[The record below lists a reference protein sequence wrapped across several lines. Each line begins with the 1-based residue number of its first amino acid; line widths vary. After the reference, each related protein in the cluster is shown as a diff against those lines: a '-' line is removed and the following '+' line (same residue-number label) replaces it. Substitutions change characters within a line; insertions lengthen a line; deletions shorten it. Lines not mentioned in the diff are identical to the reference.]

1 MVSRTNRGNTREKL
15 AIHGTVPMFTQYVE
29 TFLFMSN
36 LHRNDR
42 KYSEVPSIKQRL
54 VEDQNALN
62 KLYSFLEQAG
72 PLNPL
77 LTSFFCKT
85 FGSLISK
92 LVEQDWFSYQSVCL
106 QVLEYIKSKDGFLAS
121 ILNHFETAVIMDML
135 LCFCTNIEDK
145 QLKLTFLEVI
155 TIFCSLLNFALQC
168 KFYLMTCDTFCCSG

>member
-1 MVSRTNRGNTREKL
+1 M
-15 AIHGTVPMFTQYVE
+15 
-29 TFLFMSN
+29 
-36 LHRNDR
+36 
-42 KYSEVPSIKQRL
+42 PSIKQRL
-54 VEDQNALN
+54 VEDQTALN

-106 QVLEYIKSKDGFLAS
+106 QVLEYIKSKEGFLAS

-155 TIFCSLLNFALQC
+155 LCTLLNFTLQC
-168 KFYLMTCDTFCCSG
+168 KFFSDA